1 MFGVVVA
8 GRLVQTDYK
17 QVTANQF
24 LFNIVDADSINHV
37 VVFLTGQ
44 TPFPEGFG
52 GAVYFAWP
60 SVMGQNWILL
70 GHITNI
76 KPSAIFKV
84 SKLKS
89 TDSSLNPFQTMA
101 NQPTDI
107 AQIGISVDPLA
118 ELSQQMPATSA
129 AVSNLEP
136 FVEFSKK
143 MVENLFNFVS
153 SFSSQLP
160 LSPTETYIP
169 SSVLHKWYDNF
180 IRKMQQDPYFWR
192 S

>member
-1 MFGVVVA
+1 MVCFHVFQ
-8 GRLVQTDYK
+8 VQTDYE
-17 QVTANQF
+17 QVTQNQF

-44 TPFPEGFG
+44 TPFPDGYG

-60 SVMGQNWILL
+60 SALGQNWILL

-89 TDSSLNPFQTMA
+89 TDSSMNPFQAMT
-101 NQPTDI
+101 NQPVHV
-107 AQIGISVDPLA
+107 AQIGISVDPLT
-118 ELSQQMPATSA
+118 ELSQQTPATSA

-136 FVEFSKK
+136 FVDFSKK
-143 MVENLFNFVS
+143 MVENLFNFVT
-153 SFSSQLP
+153 SFSSPLP
-160 LSPTETYIP
+160 PVPTETYIP
-169 SSVLHKWYDNF
+169 SSVLQKWYDSF

>member
-8 GRLVQTDYK
+8 GRLVQTDYE
-17 QVTANQF
+17 QVTQNQF

-44 TPFPEGFG
+44 TPFPDGYG

-60 SVMGQNWILL
+60 SAQGQNWILL

-89 TDSSLNPFQTMA
+89 SDSSMNPFQAMT
-101 NQPTDI
+101 NQPVHV
-107 AQIGISVDPLA
+107 AQIGISVDPLT
-118 ELSQQMPATSA
+118 ELSQQTPATSA

-136 FVEFSKK
+136 FVDFSKK
-143 MVENLFNFVS
+143 MVENLFNFVT
-153 SFSSQLP
+153 SFSSPLP
-160 LSPTETYIP
+160 PVPTETYIP
-169 SSVLHKWYDNF
+169 SSVLQKWYDSF